1 MGTLSR
7 HLAFSP
13 DGRTLAS
20 GYGNAVYL
28 WDSGTGELQRTLRV
42 DGAISKS
49 LILAYSAAG
58 WLRVAARRTTGSSLY
73 RETNGELVRR
83 EADLH
88 GLSGVWRECEF
99 SKDGSLLAVIGHNY
113 KIALYDTATGQRRLA
128 PRPRR
133 ET

>member
-1 MGTLSR
+1 
-7 HLAFSP
+7 
-13 DGRTLAS
+13 
-20 GYGNAVYL
+20 
-28 WDSGTGELQRTLRV
+28 V

-88 GLSGVWRECEF
+88 GLGGVWRECEF

-113 KIALYDTATGQRRLA
+113 KIALYDTATGDRRLA
-128 PRPRR
+128 PRPRPAN
-133 ET
+133 